1 MERAVTIDFQRIYG
15 ALRKMLNLTRQLTDE
30 LPARAHASTLAQI
43 KSLFDVSYKGIL
55 KGRPVALPPGADL
68 TTYYN
73 LVLGAC
79 FTFIEMWNAAERPR
93 NASLKPLLRDVP
105 SALVCW
111 VALIHPARR
120 TPPDDQEKR
129 TIFGLSKLYIVILG
143 SKPQYAKDFLHAN
156 PDMATQILE
165 LWIRFP
171 ASYRLREPQ
180 DENDIDIG
188 SVVFGIVSGP
198 WRLYALLADP
208 KNDSTKEDRA
218 LFLSALRSAKVTKRS
233 LFDVIHPQTLFV
245 ATSIPEDS
253 FSPGTRQHHAEVLI
267 GLISLPELE
276 PSKIPRNIMPLLVTT
291 AGFRLHKKD
300 YPGAAALLSLA
311 NAICAVAPTIRPLIQ
326 AFKADVF
333 RVLFDLDR
341 VPAIPNFD
349 LSPLV
354 RRLSAGL
361 VHRKVLR
368 GLRNAHAPSVELQ
381 YHDAPEE
388 KPTWRSL
395 ARNYGTMGRIHLEG
409 CKRGGWRR
417 LMPCLNTMGPHNR
430 LVQICPCGDAFYCS
444 RSCQK
449 MHWDRSH
456 RLECLADAGVWG
468 LHGSIS
474 LPDVVLFCCIMQN
487 YIKNMRDG
495 IGRELAKNIPGFRK
509 RGARFVRLVL
519 ISHFTDIL
527 PAPRLECFY
536 DLDWKGEVEV
546 SVETQRRVLFEGIY
560 SLGRRVVRRRLPFAY
575 DVGYF
580 CAFDLIRDYL

>member
-1 MERAVTIDFQRIYG
+1 MEGAVTIDSQRIYDS
-15 ALRKMLNLTRQLTDE
+15 LRKILNLTRQLTDE
-30 LPARAHASTLAQI
+30 LPARAHAATLAQI
-43 KSLFDVSYKGIL
+43 KSLFAVSFRTML
-55 KGRPVALPPGADL
+55 KGRIVALPRGADL
-68 TTYYN
+68 TAYYN

-79 FTFIEMWNAAERPR
+79 FTFIEMWTAAEHPR
-93 NASLKPLLRDVP
+93 NAALKPLLRDVP
-105 SALVCW
+105 SALVSW
-111 VALIHPARR
+111 VSHIHPARR

-129 TIFGLSKLYIVILG
+129 TIFGLSKLYIVILS
-143 SKPQYAKDFLHAN
+143 SKPQYAKAFLHAN

-171 ASYRLREPQ
+171 ASYRLSEPQ

-208 KNDSTKEDRA
+208 KNDATKEDRA
-218 LFLSALRSAKVTKRS
+218 LFMNALRSAKVIKRS
-233 LFDVIHPQTLFV
+233 LFNVIHPQTLFV
-245 ATSIPEDS
+245 ATSIPEDN
-253 FSPGTRQHHAEVLI
+253 FAPGTRQHHVEVLI
-267 GLISLPELE
+267 GLIRLPELE

-300 YPGAAALLSLA
+300 HHGAAALLSLA
-311 NAICAVAPTIRPLIQ
+311 DAICAVAPTIRPLIQ
-326 AFKADVF
+326 AVKTDVF

-341 VPAIPNFD
+341 VPGAPKLD

-368 GLRNAHAPSVELQ
+368 GLRNANAPGVELQ
-381 YHDAPEE
+381 YHAAPEE
-388 KPTWRSL
+388 TPTWRSL

-417 LMPCLNTMGPHNR
+417 LMPCQNTMGPHNR
-430 LVQICPCGDAFYCS
+430 LVQICACGDAFYCS

-456 RLECLADAGVWG
+456 RIECSTDAGVWG
-468 LHGSIS
+468 LKGSIS
-474 LPDVVLFCCIMQN
+474 LPDVILFCCIMQN
-487 YIKNMRDG
+487 YIKNMKEN
-495 IGRELAKNIPGFRK
+495 IGRELVKNIPGFRK
-509 RGARFVRLVL
+509 EGARFVRLVL

>member
-1 MERAVTIDFQRIYG
+1 MEGIVTVDFQPIYD
-15 ALRKMLNLTRQLTDE
+15 ALRKIFNLTRQLTDE
-30 LPARAHASTLAQI
+30 VTARAHASTLAQI
-43 KSLFDVSYKGIL
+43 KSLFGVSYRKLL
-55 KGRPVALPPGADL
+55 KAQPVALPPGVDL

-93 NASLKPLLRDVP
+93 NAALKPLLRDVP
-105 SALVCW
+105 SSLICW

-129 TIFGLSKLYIVILG
+129 TIFALSKLYLVILG
-143 SKPQYAKDFLHAN
+143 SEPHYAKSFLHAN

-171 ASYRLREPQ
+171 KSYRLAEPQ
-180 DENDIDIG
+180 DEGDVDIG

-208 KNDSTKEDRA
+208 KNNPTEGDRA
-218 LFLSALRSAKVTKRS
+218 LFMNALRNAKITKRA
-233 LFDVIHPQTLFV
+233 LFNAIHPQTLFV

-253 FSPGTRQHHAEVLI
+253 FAAGARQHHVE
-267 GLISLPELE
+267 GLTGLLRLPELA
-276 PSKIPRNIMPLLVTT
+276 PSKIPRNIMPLVVTT

-300 YPGAAALLSLA
+300 YHGAAALLDLA
-311 NAICAVAPTIRPLIQ
+311 DAICAAAPTIRPLIQ
-326 AFKADVF
+326 AVRADVF

-341 VPAIPNFD
+341 VPGIPKSD

-368 GLRNAHAPSVELQ
+368 GLRNANAPKVELQ
-381 YHDAPEE
+381 YHAAPEE

-409 CKRGGWRR
+409 CIRGGWRR
-417 LMPCLNTMGPHNR
+417 LMPCKNTMGPHNR
-430 LVQICPCGDAFYCS
+430 RVQICACGDAFYCS

-456 RLECLADAGVWG
+456 RYECCADAGVWG
-468 LHGSIS
+468 LKGSIS

-487 YIKNMRDG
+487 YIKNMREK
-495 IGRELAKNIPGFRK
+495 IGRELVKNIAGFR
-509 RGARFVRLVL
+509 REGARFVRLVL

-575 DVGYF
+575 DVSYF
-580 CAFDLIRDYL
+580 CPFDSIRAYL